1 MDDRTQRI
9 DRRTWQRE
17 PGDVDLFDEGE
28 PEAPA
33 RRFTPVRVALAIA
46 LVGSILFLAF
56 ALTLRDSSQV
66 PLLASG
72 FAILG
77 IVLVAI
83 AFLAV
88 RSTWRAA
95 TDGRN
100 RSAFGLAVG
109 GGVAAMFGFGCL
121 ALAIVLALVWE
132 R

>member
-33 RRFTPVRVALAIA
+33 RRVTPVRVALVIA
-46 LVGSILFLAF
+46 LVASLVYVGF
-56 ALTLRDSSQV
+56 ALTIRDSSQV

-77 IVLVAI
+77 IVLVAMAVI
-83 AFLAV
+83 AV

-100 RSAFGLAVG
+100 GPAFGLAVG
-109 GGVAAMFGFGCL
+109 GGIAAMLGFGCI